1 MEIDDKIQ
9 NLNEGQGNFE
19 KKSDEVEIGNVRK
32 GVSEVN
38 NIIVSKKVVYVVFEE
53 EELLLLDIEV
63 NEREIDGMEN
73 FLKEVG
79 MDKSSGVVELSR
91 NKGDSSQDL
100 FSVVQWKNVESGSR
114 FVRQTQGKG
123 VRG

>member
-38 NIIVSKKVVYVVFEE
+38 NIIASKKVVYVVFEE

-79 MDKSSGVVELSR
+79 MDKSLGVVE
-91 NKGDSSQDL
+91 
-100 FSVVQWKNVESGSR
+100 
-114 FVRQTQGKG
+114 
-123 VRG
+123 

>member
-19 KKSDEVEIGNVRK
+19 KKSDEVEIGNVSK

-53 EELLLLDIEV
+53 EEL
-63 NEREIDGMEN
+63 
-73 FLKEVG
+73 
-79 MDKSSGVVELSR
+79 
-91 NKGDSSQDL
+91 
-100 FSVVQWKNVESGSR
+100 
-114 FVRQTQGKG
+114 
-123 VRG
+123 